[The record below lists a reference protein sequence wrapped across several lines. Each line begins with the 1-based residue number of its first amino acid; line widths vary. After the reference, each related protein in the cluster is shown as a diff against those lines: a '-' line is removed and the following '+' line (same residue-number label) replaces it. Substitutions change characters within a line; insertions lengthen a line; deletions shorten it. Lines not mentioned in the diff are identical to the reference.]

1 MKINELIKSVAHLV
15 SERETIDHG
24 SIRCLHGGEAEDSI
38 LSVEDC
44 DEVDTGTIGDDGL
57 SAALDE
63 LAF

>member
-1 MKINELIKSVAHLV
+1 MGAGNHNLDLIHNELIKSVAHLV
-15 SERETIDHG
+15 SEREAD
-24 SIRCLHGGEAEDSI
+24 DSI

>member
-15 SERETIDHG
+15 SEREAD
-24 SIRCLHGGEAEDSI
+24 DSI